1 MLPAKAARASATI
14 ALVRPPVL
22 QLRKSLSAYGAILPI
37 GLAYV
42 AAALR
47 EAGHRIQV
55 IDAPGEAIDRV
66 VDVPSPI
73 GTLAQNGLGPAE
85 IVERIAPG
93 TQILGITHMFLH
105 EWPTVRAIAE
115 AAKAKIPG
123 LVVVVGG
130 ENATSF
136 WSWMFAATD
145 AVDYCVLG
153 EGEAT
158 MLELVHRLTA
168 GLPVTGLQGIA
179 SRAEHGGAAA
189 SATTPGRKDG
199 TGSSGSER
207 PMAAVSAR

>member
-1 MLPAKAARASATI
+1 MLPAKAARASAKI

-42 AAALR
+42 AAVLR

-66 VDVPSPI
+66 VDVQSPI

-85 IVERIAPG
+85 IVERIEPG

-136 WSWMFAATD
+136 WSWMFADTE

-158 MLELVHRLTA
+158 MLELVHRLQA
-168 GLPVTGLQGIA
+168 GLPVAGMAGMA
-179 SRAEHGGAAA
+179 SRVEHGPHGTDPAGDHGGQGA
-189 SATTPGRKDG
+189 GG
-199 TGSSGSER
+199 L
-207 PMAAVSAR
+207 SARDRKRCG